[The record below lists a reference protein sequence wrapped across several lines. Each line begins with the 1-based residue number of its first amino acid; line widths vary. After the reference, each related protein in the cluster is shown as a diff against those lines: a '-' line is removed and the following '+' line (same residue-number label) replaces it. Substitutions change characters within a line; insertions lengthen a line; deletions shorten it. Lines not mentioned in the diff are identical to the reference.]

1 MVNKSEKER
10 LAWMVTEMTTSFE
23 STPEVIRWGEKLL
36 GEFPNISKE
45 VELYKDTHK
54 IHNIADSYVNY
65 IVDMSS
71 SGSSLTENDKKV
83 LMIGVSGRKELYHVF
98 DEYFCHNAAIELDEV
113 EDALGRDKTVAKE
126 MVKRLLSDSVLIET
140 IDSSSVLT
148 VEQKDL
154 FAGRSL
160 LEGYL

>member
-1 MVNKSEKER
+1 MNKSERER
-10 LAWMVTEMTTSFE
+10 LAWMVTEMTTSFD
-23 STPEVIRWGEKLL
+23 STPEVVVWGEKLL
-36 GEFPNISKE
+36 AEFPNISKE
-45 VELYKDTHK
+45 IELYKDTHK
-54 IHNIADSYVNY
+54 IHNVTDSYLKY

-98 DEYFCHNAAIELDEV
+98 DEYFCHDAAIELDEV
-113 EDALGRDKTVAKE
+113 EDAIGRDKTVAKE
-126 MVKRLLSDSVLIET
+126 VVKRLLSDSYLIET

-148 VEQKDL
+148 DEQKDL
-154 FAGRSL
+154 FTGRYL